1 MIDTWIITGD
11 THGDMSR
18 FDNLNDYGSSS
29 VGIIILGDAGCN
41 YYLNKKDTQTK
52 LILENTGYSY
62 FLVRGNHEE
71 RPENIENMITIY
83 NNDIQGEVF
92 WEENFPHIF
101 YLKDG
106 EIYNFGGY
114 KTLVIGGA
122 YSVDKYYR
130 LSMGYRWFSEEQLT
144 TAEMDKIS
152 AKYFGQKF
160 DFVFTHTCPIS
171 WEPTDLFL
179 SMINQHTVDKSMEEW
194 LDEFKDEVQWNIWLF
209 GHYHADRLERP
220 HVEMFYKDMEDL
232 DTIWERW
239 QQYDEDESLSWWLQK
254 SPRFYWGE

>member
-1 MIDTWIITGD
+1 MINAWTITGD
-11 THGDMSR
+11 THGDMTR
-18 FDNLNDYGSSS
+18 FYNLQDSDPSTI
-29 VGIIILGDAGCN
+29 GIIILGDAGCN
-41 YYLNKKDTQTK
+41 YYLNKRDDKTK
-52 LILENTGYSY
+52 QKLEDTGYSY

-71 RPENIENMITIY
+71 RPENIKNMITIY
-83 NNDIQGEVF
+83 NEDIQGEVF
-92 WEENFPHIF
+92 WEEKFPYIF

-106 EIYNFGGY
+106 GIYNFSGH

-130 LSMGYRWFSEEQLT
+130 LSMGYQWFSEEQLT
-144 TAEMDKIS
+144 TTEMKKINVEN
-152 AKYFGQKF
+152 FGQKF

-179 SMINQHTVDKSMEEW
+179 SMINQETVDKTMEVW
-194 LDEFKDEVQWNIWLF
+194 LDEFKDEIQWNIWLF

-239 QQYDEDESLSWWLQK
+239 KQYDEDESLSWWLQK